1 MKKKR
6 TGRHGMFHKILRLHI
21 FILILAL
28 SAAIATPGGAFSKVI
43 HEGDSTFIVDR
54 HGERW
59 DVTRARS
66 LGFMPERFQHGIG
79 RNAFT
84 PLDDSSMKDKSQKTS
99 ESLRVIG
106 ISDGK
111 QANAYSVPRLWR
123 HEVANSSIGDI
134 KIAATY

>member
-1 MKKKR
+1 MS
-6 TGRHGMFHKILRLHI
+6 HKILYFYI
-21 FILILAL
+21 FILVVAL
-28 SAAIATPGGAFSKVI
+28 SGAIPSLGGAFSKVV
-43 HEGDSTFIVDR
+43 HEGDSTYIVDR

-59 DVTRARS
+59 DVSQARS

-84 PLDDSSMKDKSQKTS
+84 PLDDSSLKDTGENASQ
-99 ESLRVIG
+99 SLRVIG

-123 HEVANSSIGDI
+123 HEVANSSLGDK
-134 KIAATY
+134 KIAAAY

>member
-1 MKKKR
+1 MS
-6 TGRHGMFHKILRLHI
+6 HKILYFYI
-21 FILILAL
+21 FILVVAL
-28 SAAIATPGGAFSKVI
+28 SGAIASLGGAFSKVV
-43 HEGDSTFIVDR
+43 HEGDSTYIVDR

-59 DVTRARS
+59 DVSQARL

-84 PLDDSSMKDKSQKTS
+84 PLDDSSLKDTGENASQ
-99 ESLRVIG
+99 SLRVIG

-123 HEVANSSIGDI
+123 HEVANSSLGDK
-134 KIAATY
+134 KIAAAY